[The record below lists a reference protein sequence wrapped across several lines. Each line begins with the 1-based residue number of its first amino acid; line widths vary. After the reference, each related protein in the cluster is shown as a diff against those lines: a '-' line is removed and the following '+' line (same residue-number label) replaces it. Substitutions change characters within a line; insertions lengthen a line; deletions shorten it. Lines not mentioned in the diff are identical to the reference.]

1 MKSFRAYIQEDIIGP
16 YIHHTPWRNGHVDM
30 KTLYSMIEK
39 NNVAPDP
46 ESARVPLNEEYH
58 LRVSKDFDEPA
69 NNTYAR
75 VTVHSN
81 DPKYSHLSLMS
92 YGIRRRSNRIIGPDG
107 KEHFAFTG
115 YPRKALVD
123 EVTSDFKIPSN
134 LIHALAN
141 HMGSA
146 IISGE
151 EHSMGGASFWKGA
164 IEHGQSTGNHV
175 YHLDMNSSNVLVAS
189 HKATSRNRKDAYT
202 KNVTRRQKV
211 PSTVSPETR
220 INRKLGVFPTVGK

>member
-16 YIHHTPWRNGHVDM
+16 YIHLTPWRERHVDM

-58 LRVSKDFDEPA
+58 LRVSKDFDEPD
-69 NNTYAR
+69 YAG

-92 YGIRRRSNRIIGPDG
+92 YSISRIKKRIVGPDG

-134 LIHALAN
+134 LIHVLAN

-175 YHLDMNSSNVLVAS
+175 YHVDRNSPNTFIAS
-189 HKATSRNRKDAYT
+189 HKATTKNRKDAYS
-202 KNVTRRQKV
+202 KNVTLRQKV
-211 PSTVSPETR
+211 PSRVSQETR
-220 INRKLGVFPTVGK
+220 TYRRLAVFPTLGK